1 MTSFCKKNRFFSII
15 FAILAGLSVF
25 SFSSCELINAPE
37 EGEPETQE
45 INELSV
51 IKISPDF
58 SDSLSKA
65 AYPAFNNT
73 LLASLSYYMKAS
85 DVDEIQGTYDS
96 GEITFPLNSLPFTTA
111 KEFEFFVK
119 NSDDNILWYGKSNI
133 TYSTIAS
140 SVAAA
145 VHFKPY
151 TPPKGF
157 VDLTISTS
165 TGYSVDC
172 QIYKGTTLVSGDASS
187 STPVKVV
194 PSGIICTITNR
205 EATGISYGD
214 YKAKIYIYKSGNTN
228 DLIDYREQIISIWP
242 GVTTDLWYLS
252 DGNTDQNFAIPIE
265 GVKYYVRGDSPT
277 GLYASLSGVS
287 ASASNSGK
295 LMNPLDSVQAAIDKC
310 TVSDTK
316 YTIICDGN
324 FYEGFSIGNSSSYS
338 NSEITIIGGGNV
350 SSSFSNFSSAISVYS
365 SKSISLQNIKVSG
378 CNGTTAALNLNS
390 DTSASEFTITNCQL
404 YENQNTGNGGGLNI
418 GSGTTVKLGNGVV
431 ISKNQA
437 KFGGGIYNSG
447 TLLIC
452 GNALIGCSADSAPED
467 SLAALT
473 AGGNIATVSGCR
485 AGGIYNN
492 GGSIYFGYKTL
503 TNVDPDF
510 SGGVSGNYSA
520 DQGGGIFMNGG
531 SLFMSKGSVSCNKTG
546 TTGAGIRLSGGASM
560 EMENGSISK
569 NIATNNAGGLYVG
582 SSETFIIS
590 GGVIEANEAG
600 ANGGAIYSNQGTI
613 KLSNTAYIPAGTA
626 HKNIVYLASSSVLT
640 IQNTLT
646 PPDGSNNIVA
656 QITMATYADN
666 TPVLSGSSSLLSGS
680 CSKFKVTKNVSGT
693 TTTYW
698 KINTSGELE
707 EVNPYAVVDDV
718 PCFNLTDTINA
729 IKGASGTITVTLLSS
744 VSADDIG
751 KAETNGTIANAI
763 KDTSATGINLV
774 VDASANI
781 VLNQNCSDMFK
792 DCSSLLTADLRGFN
806 TSNVTNMSQMFRL
819 CTKLTSVNVSTF
831 DTSNVTNMGY
841 MFIGD
846 EKLQTLDVSGFNTSK
861 VTSLE
866 YTFSGCQVL
875 ENLDVTGFDTS
886 NVTSMLG
893 TFQYCY
899 KLNSLDVTNFN
910 TQKVTNM
917 CNMFM
922 GIRLASLDLTSFDTS
937 NVTNMGA
944 MFSSCINLETIT
956 VASSFVTTKVTS
968 GAMFT
973 GCTQLKGSAGTVYD
987 SSHIDASYAHIDGG
1001 TSNPGYFTDG
1011 RYAAITQGATTT
1023 KYENKTSLLSA
1034 LETASGEITL
1044 TLYGGVPAND
1054 IFASSDSIK
1063 DTITWNDNIS
1073 VTLIVDPSANIMLD
1087 ENCLR
1092 AMFGVRH
1099 IVSADLRGLN
1109 TSAVKTMTQMFSSC
1123 SDLEELNLTGWD
1135 TSSVRSMEYMFNE
1148 CTALTTILGINGWNT
1163 SSVENMT
1170 AMFTHCEVLTNLN
1183 IGSWDTSKVTN
1194 MLQMFSFCY
1203 LINNLD
1209 LSGWDTSSVTCM
1221 SVMFEY
1227 CGALTNL
1234 NLSGWDTSQ
1243 VTDTSFMFAYMSAIE
1258 VLDIR
1263 DFSYASINDCN
1274 SMFRNCTSL
1283 TTIIT
1288 DNEFTL
1294 GDVTGD
1300 VSSIFYSCTSLVG
1313 GAGTDYDETV
1323 EDINYAHVDGAF
1335 GGPGYFTSPDQL

>member
-15 FAILAGLSVF
+15 FAILAGLFVF
-25 SFSSCELINAPE
+25 LFSSCELINAPE

-45 INELSV
+45 INELSA

-96 GEITFPLNSLPFTTA
+96 GEITFPLYSLPFTTA

-151 TPPKGF
+151 SGTAEEPYTPPKGF

-194 PSGIICTITNR
+194 SSGINCTITNR
-205 EATGISYGD
+205 AATGISYGD
-214 YKAKIYIYKSGNTN
+214 YKAKISIYKSGNTT

-310 TVSDTK
+310 TVPDTK

-404 YENQNTGNGGGLNI
+404 YENLNSGNGGGLNI

-431 ISKNQA
+431 ISKNSA

-452 GNALIGCSADSAPED
+452 GNALIGCSAASAPED

-473 AGGNIATVSGCR
+473 AGGNIATATGSGGR

-503 TNVDPDF
+503 TNVDSDF

-626 HKNIVYLASSSVLT
+626 HKNIVYLASSSVLI
-640 IQNTLT
+640 IQNTLN
-646 PPDGSNNIVA
+646 PPDGSGGIVA
-656 QITMATYADN
+656 QITPQTYADN
-666 TPVLSGSSSLLSGS
+666 KPVLSGTSALLNDNYN
-680 CSKFKVTKNVSGT
+680 KIKVTKNPADTAIS
-693 TTTYW
+693 YW
-698 KINTSGELE
+698 EINPSGELE
-707 EVNPYAVVDDV
+707 KHSKYAMVGDTVCEDLASLKSAINLATGDITVVLGNSITAADIGKYNSTGTIAEKIKNSSANTIKLV
-718 PCFNLTDTINA
+718 LPENLTQLYESAFMNCSKITEVTIPGSLETIPKSAFYSCSNLETVNMQEGVKTLGSQAFAYCIKISEVTIPESVDCILASFYSISLPKITFMDTTTWYEVGSEADAKN
-729 IKGASGTITVTLLSS
+729 KTGGSQITVT
-744 VSADDIG
+744 
-751 KAETNGTIANAI
+751 NPNNNA
-763 KDTSATGINLV
+763 T
-774 VDASANI
+774 
-781 VLNQNCSDMFK
+781 
-792 DCSSLLTADLRGFN
+792 RFN
-806 TSNVTNMSQMFRL
+806 
-819 CTKLTSVNVSTF
+819 KL
-831 DTSNVTNMGY
+831 GY
-841 MFIGD
+841 H
-846 EKLQTLDVSGFNTSK
+846 
-861 VTSLE
+861 
-866 YTFSGCQVL
+866 
-875 ENLDVTGFDTS
+875 
-886 NVTSMLG
+886 
-893 TFQYCY
+893 Y
-899 KLNSLDVTNFN
+899 K
-910 TQKVTNM
+910 
-917 CNMFM
+917 
-922 GIRLASLDLTSFDTS
+922 
-937 NVTNMGA
+937 
-944 MFSSCINLETIT
+944 
-956 VASSFVTTKVTS
+956 
-968 GAMFT
+968 
-973 GCTQLKGSAGTVYD
+973 
-987 SSHIDASYAHIDGG
+987 ID
-1001 TSNPGYFTDG
+1001 
-1011 RYAAITQGATTT
+1011 
-1023 KYENKTSLLSA
+1023 
-1034 LETASGEITL
+1034 
-1044 TLYGGVPAND
+1044 
-1054 IFASSDSIK
+1054 
-1063 DTITWNDNIS
+1063 
-1073 VTLIVDPSANIMLD
+1073 
-1087 ENCLR
+1087 
-1092 AMFGVRH
+1092 
-1099 IVSADLRGLN
+1099 
-1109 TSAVKTMTQMFSSC
+1109 
-1123 SDLEELNLTGWD
+1123 
-1135 TSSVRSMEYMFNE
+1135 
-1148 CTALTTILGINGWNT
+1148 
-1163 SSVENMT
+1163 
-1170 AMFTHCEVLTNLN
+1170 
-1183 IGSWDTSKVTN
+1183 
-1194 MLQMFSFCY
+1194 
-1203 LINNLD
+1203 
-1209 LSGWDTSSVTCM
+1209 
-1221 SVMFEY
+1221 
-1227 CGALTNL
+1227 
-1234 NLSGWDTSQ
+1234 
-1243 VTDTSFMFAYMSAIE
+1243 
-1258 VLDIR
+1258 
-1263 DFSYASINDCN
+1263 
-1274 SMFRNCTSL
+1274 
-1283 TTIIT
+1283 
-1288 DNEFTL
+1288 
-1294 GDVTGD
+1294 
-1300 VSSIFYSCTSLVG
+1300 
-1313 GAGTDYDETV
+1313 
-1323 EDINYAHVDGAF
+1323 
-1335 GGPGYFTSPDQL
+1335 

>member
-1 MTSFCKKNRFFSII
+1 MNLLSKKKRFFSII
-15 FAILAGLSVF
+15 FAILAGLFVF

-151 TPPKGF
+151 SGTAEEPYTPPKGF

-205 EATGISYGD
+205 AATGISYGD
-214 YKAKIYIYKSGNTN
+214 YKAIISIYKSGNTT

-310 TVSDTK
+310 TVPDTK

-338 NSEITIIGGGNV
+338 NSEITIIGGGNL

-390 DTSASEFTITNCQL
+390 NTSTSEFTITNCQL
-404 YENQNTGNGGGLNI
+404 YENQNSGNGGGLNI
-418 GSGTTVKLGNGVV
+418 GSGTTVKLGEGVV
-431 ISKNQA
+431 ITGNQA
-437 KFGGGIYNSG
+437 KLGGGIYNSG
-447 TLLIC
+447 TLIMY
-452 GNALIGCSADSAPED
+452 GNAIVGHDIDPAPADES
-467 SLAALT
+467 AALT
-473 AGGNIATVSGCR
+473 NGGNAAIGSNCR

-492 GGSIYFGYKTL
+492 GGTIYLGYKSL
-503 TNVDPDF
+503 TERDQDF

-560 EMENGSISK
+560 EMENGSVSK

-707 EVNPYAVVDDV
+707 EVTPYAVVDDE

-751 KAETNGTIANAI
+751 KAATNGTIANAI
-763 KDTSATGINLV
+763 KTTSATGINLV

-781 VLNQNCSDMFK
+781 LLNENSSDMFK

-819 CTKLTSVNVSTF
+819 CTKLTSVNVSSF
-831 DTSNVTNMGY
+831 VTSNVTNMGY

-956 VASSFVTTKVTS
+956 VAPSFVTTKVTTS

-973 GCTQLKGSAGTVYD
+973 GDTKLKGGAGTEFN
-987 SSHIDASYAHIDGG
+987 SSNVGISYAKVDGEGG
-1001 TSNPGYFTDG
+1001 TPGYFTG
-1011 RYAAITQGATTT
+1011 IYAKVGNTVVSTLNELKTAIANATGDITIILGNT
-1023 KYENKTSLLSA
+1023 ITSSDIGYYSASSYIGIAGKIRGNSSLTSVKLVLPNNITELQNKAFMNCSKITEVTIPGS
-1034 LETASGEITL
+1034 LETI
-1044 TLYGGVPAND
+1044 P
-1054 IFASSDSIK
+1054 DS
-1063 DTITWNDNIS
+1063 
-1073 VTLIVDPSANIMLD
+1073 A
-1087 ENCLR
+1087 
-1092 AMFGVRH
+1092 
-1099 IVSADLRGLN
+1099 
-1109 TSAVKTMTQMFSSC
+1109 
-1123 SDLEELNLTGWD
+1123 
-1135 TSSVRSMEYMFNE
+1135 
-1148 CTALTTILGINGWNT
+1148 
-1163 SSVENMT
+1163 
-1170 AMFTHCEVLTNLN
+1170 
-1183 IGSWDTSKVTN
+1183 
-1194 MLQMFSFCY
+1194 
-1203 LINNLD
+1203 
-1209 LSGWDTSSVTCM
+1209 
-1221 SVMFEY
+1221 
-1227 CGALTNL
+1227 
-1234 NLSGWDTSQ
+1234 
-1243 VTDTSFMFAYMSAIE
+1243 
-1258 VLDIR
+1258 
-1263 DFSYASINDCN
+1263 
-1274 SMFRNCTSL
+1274 
-1283 TTIIT
+1283 
-1288 DNEFTL
+1288 
-1294 GDVTGD
+1294 
-1300 VSSIFYSCTSLVG
+1300 FYSCSNL
-1313 GAGTDYDETV
+1313 ETV
-1323 EDINYAHVDGAF
+1323 NMQEGVKTLGYQAFSYCKISEVTIPESVEYILCAFYNANSMSKVNFIDTTTWYEVGSEANAKNKTGGSQITVTNPNNNATRFNQLNYHYKID
-1335 GGPGYFTSPDQL
+1335 

>member
-15 FAILAGLSVF
+15 FAILAGLFVF

-45 INELSV
+45 INELSA

-96 GEITFPLNSLPFTTA
+96 GEITFPLYSLPFTTA

-151 TPPKGF
+151 SGTAEEPYTPPKGF
-157 VDLTISTS
+157 VNLTISTS

-194 PSGIICTITNR
+194 SSGINCTITNR
-205 EATGISYGD
+205 AATGISYGD
-214 YKAKIYIYKSGNTN
+214 YKAIISIYKSGNTT

-310 TVSDTK
+310 TVPDTK

-378 CNGTTAALNLNS
+378 CNGTKAALNLNS
-390 DTSASEFTITNCQL
+390 DTSTSEFTITNCQL
-404 YENQNTGNGGGLNI
+404 YENQNSGNGGGLNI

-431 ISKNQA
+431 ISKNSA

-452 GNALIGCSADSAPED
+452 GNAIVGSPTADSAP
-467 SLAALT
+467 SNLT
-473 AGGNIATVSGCR
+473 AAYNIGGNTAVGTGTDHR

-492 GGSIYFGYKTL
+492 GGTIYLGYKSL
-503 TNVDPDF
+503 TEKDPDF
-510 SGGVSGNYSA
+510 SGGVAGNYCTE
-520 DQGGGIFMNGG
+520 QGGGIFMNGG
-531 SLFMSKGSVSCNKTG
+531 SLYMYKGTVSCNATG
-546 TTGAGIRLSGGASM
+546 TTGAGIRLSGSASM
-560 EMENGSISK
+560 EMEGGSVYK
-569 NIATNNAGGLYVG
+569 NVAAGNAGGLYVG
-582 SSETFIIS
+582 SNESLIMS

-600 ANGGAIYSNQGTI
+600 NNGGAIYSNQGTI
-613 KLSNTAYIPAGTA
+613 QLSNTAYIPAGTA

-666 TPVLSGSSSLLSGS
+666 TPVLSGSSSLLSGN

-707 EVNPYAVVDDV
+707 EVTPYAVVDDE

-744 VSADDIG
+744 VLADDIG
-751 KAETNGTIANAI
+751 KSATNGTIANAI

-781 VLNQNCSDMFK
+781 LLNENSSDMFK

-819 CTKLTSVNVSTF
+819 CTKLISVNVSTF
-831 DTSNVTNMGY
+831 DTSNVTDMGY

-922 GIRLASLDLTSFDTS
+922 GVRLASLDLTSFDTS

-956 VASSFVTTKVTS
+956 VAPSFVTTKVTS

-973 GCTQLKGSAGTVYD
+973 GDTKLKGGAGTEFN
-987 SSHIDASYAHIDGG
+987 SSNVGISYAKVDGEGG
-1001 TSNPGYFTDG
+1001 TPGYFTG
-1011 RYAAITQGATTT
+1011 IYAKVGNTIVSDF
-1023 KYENKTSLLSA
+1023 TSLKTAISNATGDITVVLGNSISA
-1034 LETASGEITL
+1034 TDIGKYNSTGTIAEKIKNSSANTIKLVLPNNLTELNENAFMNCTKITEVTIPGSLETI
-1044 TLYGGVPAND
+1044 P
-1054 IFASSDSIK
+1054 K
-1063 DTITWNDNIS
+1063 
-1073 VTLIVDPSANIMLD
+1073 SA
-1087 ENCLR
+1087 
-1092 AMFGVRH
+1092 
-1099 IVSADLRGLN
+1099 
-1109 TSAVKTMTQMFSSC
+1109 
-1123 SDLEELNLTGWD
+1123 
-1135 TSSVRSMEYMFNE
+1135 
-1148 CTALTTILGINGWNT
+1148 
-1163 SSVENMT
+1163 
-1170 AMFTHCEVLTNLN
+1170 
-1183 IGSWDTSKVTN
+1183 
-1194 MLQMFSFCY
+1194 
-1203 LINNLD
+1203 
-1209 LSGWDTSSVTCM
+1209 
-1221 SVMFEY
+1221 
-1227 CGALTNL
+1227 
-1234 NLSGWDTSQ
+1234 
-1243 VTDTSFMFAYMSAIE
+1243 
-1258 VLDIR
+1258 
-1263 DFSYASINDCN
+1263 
-1274 SMFRNCTSL
+1274 
-1283 TTIIT
+1283 
-1288 DNEFTL
+1288 
-1294 GDVTGD
+1294 
-1300 VSSIFYSCTSLVG
+1300 FYSCSNLTTVNMQEGIKTLGSQAFAYCKISEVTIPESVDCILAAFYSISLPKITFKDTTTWYEVG
-1313 GAGTDYDETV
+1313 SEADAKNKTGGSQITV
-1323 EDINYAHVDGAF
+1323 TNPNNNATRF
-1335 GGPGYFTSPDQL
+1335 NKLGYHYKID

>member
-1 MTSFCKKNRFFSII
+1 MNLLSKKKRFFSII
-15 FAILAGLSVF
+15 FAILAGLFVF

-45 INELSV
+45 INELPV

-85 DVDEIQGTYDS
+85 GVDEIQGTYDS
-96 GEITFPLNSLPFTTA
+96 GEITFPLYSLPFTTA

-133 TYSTIAS
+133 TYSTLAS
-140 SVAAA
+140 SVAAV
-145 VHFKPY
+145 VHFKPYSGTAEEPY

-187 STPVKVV
+187 STSVKVV
-194 PSGIICTITNR
+194 SSETNCTITNR
-205 EATGISYGD
+205 AATGISYGD
-214 YKAKIYIYKSGNTN
+214 YKAKISIYKSGNTT

-310 TVSDTK
+310 TVPDTK

-390 DTSASEFTITNCQL
+390 NTSASEFNLTNCQL
-404 YENQNTGNGGGLNI
+404 YENKNSGNGGGLNI

-431 ISKNQA
+431 ISKNSA

-452 GNALIGCSADSAPED
+452 GNALVGKDVASAPDD
-467 SLAALT
+467 STAALT
-473 AGGNIATVSGCR
+473 AGGNIATGSNCR

-546 TTGAGIRLSGGASM
+546 TTGAGIRLSDGASM

-569 NIATNNAGGLYVG
+569 NVATNNAGGLYVG
-582 SSETFIIS
+582 SSESFIIS

-600 ANGGAIYSNQGTI
+600 NNGGAIYSNQGTI
-613 KLSNTAYIPAGTA
+613 KLSGLAYIPAGTEQ
-626 HKNIVYLASSSVLT
+626 KNIVYLASSSVLT

-707 EVNPYAVVDDV
+707 EVTPYAVVDDE

-729 IKGASGTITVTLLSS
+729 IKDASGTITVTLSGS

-751 KAETNGTIANAI
+751 KAATNGTIANAI
-763 KDTSATGINLV
+763 KVTSADGINLV

-781 VLNQNCSDMFK
+781 LLNENSSDMFK
-792 DCSSLLTADLRGFN
+792 DCSKLLTADVRGFN

-819 CTKLTSVNVSTF
+819 CTKLTSVNVSSF
-831 DTSNVTNMGY
+831 DTSNVTDMGY

-846 EKLQTLDVSGFNTSK
+846 EKLQTLDVSRFNTSK

-866 YTFSGCQVL
+866 YTFSGCYDL
-875 ENLDVTGFDTS
+875 KNLDVTRFDTS

-893 TFQYCY
+893 TFQNCQSLTA
-899 KLNSLDVTNFN
+899 LNLRNFN

-917 CNMFM
+917 ANMFG
-922 GIRLASLDLTSFDTS
+922 GIKLASLDLTSFDTS
-937 NVTNMGA
+937 SVTNMNS
-944 MFSSCINLETIT
+944 MFASCTNLETIT
-956 VASSFVTTKVTS
+956 VAPSFVTNSVLNATS
-968 GAMFT
+968 MFT
-973 GCTQLKGSAGTVYD
+973 GDTKLKGGAGTEFN
-987 SSHIDASYAHIDGG
+987 SSHNGIEYAKVDGEGG
-1001 TSNPGYFTDG
+1001 TPGYFTG
-1011 RYAAITQGATTT
+1011 IYAKVGDTVVSDFTSLKTAISDATGDITIILGNKISSSDIGYYSNSTYIGIAGKIRGNSSLTSVKLVLPNNLTELKDNAFMDCTKITEVTIPGSLETIPKNAFFGCSNLTTVNMQEGVKTLGNQAFANCKISEVTIPESVDCILAAFYSNNSLSKITFKDTTT
-1023 KYENKTSLLSA
+1023 WYEVGSEADAKNKTGGSQ
-1034 LETASGEITL
+1034 ITV
-1044 TLYGGVPAND
+1044 TKP
-1054 IFASSDSIK
+1054 
-1063 DTITWNDNIS
+1063 DNNA
-1073 VTLIVDPSANIMLD
+1073 T
-1087 ENCLR
+1087 R
-1092 AMFGVRH
+1092 F
-1099 IVSADLRGLN
+1099 
-1109 TSAVKTMTQMFSSC
+1109 KK
-1123 SDLEELNLTGWD
+1123 
-1135 TSSVRSMEYMFNE
+1135 
-1148 CTALTTILGINGWNT
+1148 LGYHYKI
-1163 SSVENMT
+1163 
-1170 AMFTHCEVLTNLN
+1170 
-1183 IGSWDTSKVTN
+1183 D
-1194 MLQMFSFCY
+1194 
-1203 LINNLD
+1203 
-1209 LSGWDTSSVTCM
+1209 
-1221 SVMFEY
+1221 
-1227 CGALTNL
+1227 
-1234 NLSGWDTSQ
+1234 
-1243 VTDTSFMFAYMSAIE
+1243 
-1258 VLDIR
+1258 
-1263 DFSYASINDCN
+1263 
-1274 SMFRNCTSL
+1274 
-1283 TTIIT
+1283 
-1288 DNEFTL
+1288 
-1294 GDVTGD
+1294 
-1300 VSSIFYSCTSLVG
+1300 
-1313 GAGTDYDETV
+1313 
-1323 EDINYAHVDGAF
+1323 
-1335 GGPGYFTSPDQL
+1335 